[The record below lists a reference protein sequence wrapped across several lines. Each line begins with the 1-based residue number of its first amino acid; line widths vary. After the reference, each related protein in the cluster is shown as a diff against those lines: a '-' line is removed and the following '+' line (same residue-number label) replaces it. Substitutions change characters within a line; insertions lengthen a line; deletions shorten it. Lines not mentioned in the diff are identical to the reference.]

1 MAPCYNRLVRSLRIH
16 GIRHSRFRILGPP
29 VERDPKLSERREVP
43 PVDEAISDKIMNG
56 ALCAVIAG
64 DAQMLS
70 RLIKR
75 RADVNYRVSGL
86 SDLGFYDSQT
96 LLMVAAKS
104 HQSAEVLST
113 LLELRA
119 DVNARDR
126 SGLNSAFYARSAQQ
140 VKAGMFQY
148 LVFAVWRRFS
158 SL

>member
-1 MAPCYNRLVRSLRIH
+1 MP
-16 GIRHSRFRILGPP
+16 
-29 VERDPKLSERREVP
+29 LSSSCSYK
-43 PVDEAISDKIMNG
+43 AISDKIMNG
-56 ALCAVIAG
+56 ALCAVISG

-70 RLIKR
+70 RLIQR

-140 VKAGMFQY
+140 VKVGMFQNWG
-148 LVFAVWRRFS
+148 FIISRCFEARTP
-158 SL
+158 